1 MSTALNSAVSGL
13 DAYQEQMD
21 IIGNNIA
28 NLNTV
33 GFKSATGNLA
43 NAFSD
48 TLQAATA
55 AAGNDNATNA
65 MQIGTGV
72 FTGSITNDW
81 SQGGI
86 NTTNNPSNL
95 YINGNGFFI
104 VQNPTTGAQYATQDG
119 TFTLNAA
126 GYLIQSTTGME
137 VVGLNGTA
145 AGPIQINTTGMP
157 STSNPTS
164 TMTSFTINAQGVITV
179 NLSDGTSF
187 VRGQVMLQNFT
198 DPQALLSVG
207 SNLYSNLSSSSGLS
221 GGSAGGLTAPIAAG
235 SGSLVNTTIVSGAL
249 ELSNVDLASQMADL
263 IVAQRAFEANSK
275 IVTTSDEMLQTVVNM
290 KR

>member
-104 VQNPTTGAQYATQDG
+104 VQDPSTGAQYATQDG

-126 GYLIQSTTGME
+126 GNLIQSTTGMY
-137 VVGLNGTA
+137 VVGLNGSA
-145 AGPIQINTTGMP
+145 PGPIQINTTGMP
-157 STSNPTS
+157 ATSNPTA

-198 DPQALLSVG
+198 DPQALVSVG
-207 SNLYSNLSSSSGLS
+207 SNLYSNM
-221 GGSAGGLTAPIAAG
+221 GSAGGLTAPIAPG
-235 SGSLVNTTIVSGAL
+235 SGNLVNTTIISGAL
-249 ELSNVDLASQMADL
+249 ELSNVDLSSQMADL
-263 IVAQRAFEANSK
+263 IVAQRAFEASSK

>member
-1 MSTALNSAVSGL
+1 
-13 DAYQEQMD
+13 
-21 IIGNNIA
+21 
-28 NLNTV
+28 
-33 GFKSATGNLA
+33 
-43 NAFSD
+43 
-48 TLQAATA
+48 LQAATA

-104 VQNPTTGAQYATQDG
+104 VQDPTTNAQYATQDG

-126 GYLIQSTTGME
+126 GNLIQSTTGMY
-137 VVGLNGTA
+137 VVGLNNGTP
-145 AGPIQINTTGMP
+145 GPIQINTTGMP
-157 STSNPTS
+157 STSNPLA
-164 TMTSFTINAQGVITV
+164 TMTSFTINAQGAITV

-187 VRGQVMLQNFT
+187 VRGQVMLQNYT
-198 DPQALLSVG
+198 DPQAMVSVG
-207 SNLYSNLSSSSGLS
+207 SNLYSNL
-221 GGSAGGLTAPIAAG
+221 GSAGGLTAPIAPG
-235 SGSLVNTTIVSGAL
+235 SGTLVNTTIISGAL
-249 ELSNVDLASQMADL
+249 ELSNVDLSSQMADL

>member
-13 DAYQEQMD
+13 DSYQEQMD

-95 YINGNGFFI
+95 YINGSGFFM

-119 TFTLNAA
+119 TFTLNAS
-126 GYLIQSTTGME
+126 GYLVQSTTGME

-198 DPQALLSVG
+198 DPQALVSVG
-207 SNLYSNLSSSSGLS
+207 SNLYTNM
-221 GGSAGGLTAPIAAG
+221 GSAGGLTAPIAAG